1 MPREVVGVPSVWCR
15 SGWAEVWAPWSSWRC
30 RTVWALK
37 GPFQPRL
44 LSESVIDPIH
54 IMHINVCYTG
64 TVAGDATAL
73 RHWQGRGHCSCPK
86 PLGQTLPWEH
96 LFPHSK
102 APRWEEPCD
111 REMVTPCH
119 LPRDSWDAGDQ
130 GNENLVEL
138 SLGMAR
144 GKQSCW
150 FADFPGWPTNSK
162 TIKAR
167 DTFLRSDPAQQSQGK
182 IPTELNSHWTAAT
195 TVTYSQDLFIIPPWF

>member
-1 MPREVVGVPSVWCR
+1 MPREVVGVGWGGGCPICVMQDSLGLERSFPTQTIVWICN
-15 SGWAEVWAPWSSWRC
+15 
-30 RTVWALK
+30 T
-37 GPFQPRL
+37 F
-44 LSESVIDPIH
+44 
-54 IMHINVCYTG
+54 VCIIWLDLCYIG

-119 LPRDSWDAGDQ
+119 LPRDSWAAGDQ